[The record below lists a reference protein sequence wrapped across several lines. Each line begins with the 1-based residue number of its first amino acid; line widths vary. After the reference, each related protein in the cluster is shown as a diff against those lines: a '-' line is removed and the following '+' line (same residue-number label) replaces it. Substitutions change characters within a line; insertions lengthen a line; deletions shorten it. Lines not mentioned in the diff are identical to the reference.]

1 MIEISFLGGAGE
13 VGKSSFLVDTGVE
26 KFLLDYGIE
35 VQHGTVPKPPQTNL
49 DGVFISHAHL
59 DHSGQVPELFKRG
72 YRGKIYLTRETLQLA
87 SILVRDSLKIQK
99 RRGDP
104 LHFSMN
110 DIKTFERSCAFL
122 EPGEMQEFTS
132 SSVRYFNAGHVP
144 GSVMTL
150 VESKGKRLL
159 YMGDVKFIDTEL
171 MNGGHRDF
179 KDIDA
184 IITDSTYSYAN
195 HPDRKNLE
203 ERLRQIVQETVYN
216 DGIALVPSFA
226 VGRTQEMLLVLRKL
240 GIPIFMDGMGIKA
253 TEAILRERKSV
264 RDPKALSEAFGRA
277 KKVRNQK
284 MRERV
289 TDNPC
294 AIITTAGMLNGGP
307 VAHYISRLFNRKD
320 CSLTLTGF
328 QVPGTSG
335 HRLLDTGRYVNEDY
349 DLKMGMKTE
358 FLDFSAHTDHDHL
371 LEFFRKVSPEKLI
384 LVHGEHTEEF
394 AKELKGEGFDAV
406 APKNGEKLTI

>member
-87 SILVRDSLKIQK
+87 SILIRDSLKVQK

-104 LHFSMN
+104 LYFSMN
-110 DIKTFERSCAFL
+110 EIKTFERSCAFL
-122 EPGEMQEFTS
+122 QPGETQEFTA
-132 SSVRYFNAGHVP
+132 SSVQYFNAGHVP

-150 VESKGKRLL
+150 IDSKGKRLL

-171 MNGGHRDF
+171 MKGGHQDF
-179 KDIDA
+179 RDIDA
-184 IITDSTYSYAN
+184 IIVDSTYSYAN
-195 HPDRKNLE
+195 HPDRKKLE
-203 ERLRQIVQETVYN
+203 ERLRQVVQETVYN
-216 DGIALVPSFA
+216 DGIALIPSFA

-240 GIPIFMDGMGIKA
+240 GIPVFMDGMGIKA
-253 TEAILRERKSV
+253 TEAILRERKSI
-264 RDPKALSEAFGRA
+264 RDPEALSEAFGRA
-277 KKVRNQK
+277 KKVRNQR
-284 MRERV
+284 MREMV

-294 AIITTAGMLNGGP
+294 AIITTAGMMNGGP
-307 VAHYISRLFNRKD
+307 VAHYISRLFSRRD

-328 QVPGTSG
+328 QVPGTAG
-335 HRLLDTGRYVNEDY
+335 HRLLETGRYVNEDY
-349 DLKMGMKTE
+349 DLKIGMKTE

-384 LVHGEHTEEF
+384 LVHGEHTGEF
-394 AKELKGEGFDAV
+394 AKELNGEGFDAV